1 MASLLVLDECAEIQK
16 KLFFSGFLCNNRV
29 GEITCVNAPDSDDSF
44 IFERFEI
51 SGVSF
56 VVTFRLFGEDA
67 LIVEG
72 TNYDYKPID
81 QFIRRKNEEQVQ
93 RYADFLAKL
102 EKDGVTFEEAKQELT
117 RQGQDASRLDFKEF
131 TRDILEDTIAPGRKR
146 INGDRNSRIQILQRQ
161 NEVPNNSQQPRLNE
175 FILPFPEELV
185 RLLGLLTESE
195 RDDWRNEHLVITR
208 KDIDLGCKLPFLSS
222 VINVRPVIYEFPANE
237 MDIEKAAGLK

>member
-1 MASLLVLDECAEIQK
+1 MASLLILDECAEIQK
-16 KLFFSGFLCNNRV
+16 KLFYSGFLCNNRV

-56 VVTFRLFGEDA
+56 IATFRLFGEDA

-81 QFIRRKNEEQVQ
+81 LFIRRKNEEQVQ

-102 EKDGVTFEEAKQELT
+102 EKDGMTVDEAKQELI
-117 RQGQDASRLDFKEF
+117 RQGQDSSRLDFKEF
-131 TRDILEDTIAPGRKR
+131 TRDMLEDTIAPGRKR

-175 FILPFPEELV
+175 FILPFPECMV
-185 RLLGLLTESE
+185 NLLSLLTEDE
-195 RDDWRNEHLVITR
+195 RDDWRNAHLVMSR
-208 KDIDLGCKLPFLSS
+208 KDIDLGCKLPFLES
-222 VINVRPVIYEFPANE
+222 VIDVRPTIYEFPANE
-237 MDIEKAAGLK
+237 VDIEKIAGLK